1 MRLPFIDNDLLYR
14 GVLLVR
20 IDWILKVLSRDCEDE
35 AKEILFSRFMH
46 VAFIYAIIYVM
57 N

>member
-20 IDWILKVLSRDCEDE
+20 FDWILKVLSRDYEDE
-35 AKEILFSRFMH
+35 AREILFSRFMH